1 MDSIDAD
8 GNLGGIVTTWS
19 PVLHR
24 IEIIKHDSTL
34 ETKLIDGE
42 TETEFTILNVYGSFY
57 NQKDFGKKSGT
68 QEKWRKKK

>member
-1 MDSIDAD
+1 MLEGTKEEEIVKEIVKDWEMDSIDAD
-8 GNLGGIVTTWS
+8 GQLGGILTAWS

-42 TETEFTILNVYGSFY
+42 TET
-57 NQKDFGKKSGT
+57 
-68 QEKWRKKK
+68 